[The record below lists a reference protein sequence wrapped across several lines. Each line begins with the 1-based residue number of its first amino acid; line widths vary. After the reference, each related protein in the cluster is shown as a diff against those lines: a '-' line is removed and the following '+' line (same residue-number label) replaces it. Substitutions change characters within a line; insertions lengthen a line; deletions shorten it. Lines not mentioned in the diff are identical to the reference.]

1 LIIRRQKDL
10 TSSLDIRLV
19 KVSNRDNF
27 KTLAFDNK
35 GGLEAATL
43 LDRRRVS
50 KPLISRILADFDE
63 MVSRRER
70 LWFMIRRPA
79 WQNYHNEWLTKAQE

>member
-1 LIIRRQKDL
+1 
-10 TSSLDIRLV
+10 V

-50 KPLISRILADFDE
+50 KPLISRILANFDE
-63 MVSRRER
+63 MACRRER
-70 LWFMIRRPA
+70 FWPMIRFTI
-79 WQNYHNEWLTKAQE
+79 WQNHHNEWPTKAQE